1 MLFKEGPAPTTV
13 GLVAPLTFERY
24 RICELYAELLHCSN
38 MSLLNRS
45 PEFSHLYDS
54 DGRLQGGLAALEELA
69 RVIAI
74 GSGED
79 RDNNAMDETNDEI
92 EPALELPVSKTS
104 HGSPSLIDSDE
115 DMSDDEDEPGS
126 SDDDTMEE
134 IAMYDEPIP
143 QHVRTASPVD
153 FPLQQPPIIVPSSPN
168 AASLPSPAEI
178 AAQGAALSQRT
189 FSSDSDNSTTT
200 ARSHAGSR
208 RSSRRINTL
217 ENSPDVP
224 PPIGEKLKQKF
235 LDMKVLSTLLVRG
248 LAIHLPTIHQALLRI
263 YFLNSHGTTSYTT

>member
-1 MLFKEGPAPTTV
+1 
-13 GLVAPLTFERY
+13 
-24 RICELYAELLHCSN
+24 

-74 GSGED
+74 GSSED
-79 RDNNAMDETNDEI
+79 RDNDVMDETNDER

-126 SDDDTMEE
+126 SDDDAMEE
-134 IAMYDEPIP
+134 IAMYDEPIS
-143 QHVRTASPVD
+143 QVHQTASPLD
-153 FPLQQPPIIVPSSPN
+153 IPLQKPPIIVPSSPN

-178 AAQGAALSQRT
+178 AAQGAALLKRT
-189 FSSDSDNSTTT
+189 FSSDSDTSTTT
-200 ARSHAGSR
+200 PRSHGSFR
-208 RSSRRINTL
+208 NSRRISTMDNP
-217 ENSPDVP
+217 PDVP

-235 LDMKVLSTLLVRG
+235 LDMKVLSTLLVRVRV
-248 LAIHLPTIHQALLRI
+248 LL
-263 YFLNSHGTTSYTT
+263 FSTVH